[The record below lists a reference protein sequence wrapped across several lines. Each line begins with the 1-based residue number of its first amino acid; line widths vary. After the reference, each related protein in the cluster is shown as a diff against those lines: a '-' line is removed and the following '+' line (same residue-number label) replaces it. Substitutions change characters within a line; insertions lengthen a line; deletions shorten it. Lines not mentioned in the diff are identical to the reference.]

1 MWAIGSTFR
10 RRWLE
15 ILWACFAA
23 ANVVVIFR
31 LGEYETIP
39 FHLVWVSLTLLY
51 GIRLW
56 SLRATVLVL
65 GAVCAATGAALIW
78 AVTHADPGPG
88 LDEVA
93 EVPLMASMFVAMVW
107 HARRRQRAMEEVR
120 SMAEK
125 EHRLLERQR
134 EFVRD
139 ASHELRTPITVAR
152 GHAELIRSA
161 AADPQVAR
169 DAEVVIDELGRLGR
183 LSDRL
188 LLLAALERPGFLAPG
203 RLRLGPLIEGTARKW
218 EVVARRRWRASAAAA
233 GVVVADE
240 ERLRIAL
247 DALIE
252 NAVKFT
258 EEGDTISIAAYDEQ
272 GGGVVIEVRDSGEGI
287 RPEML
292 ERIFDRFTRGSG
304 DERRGPGGTG
314 LGLAIVRAIAEA
326 HGGSV
331 EVSSV
336 PGAGA
341 AFRIRLP
348 SFEPS
353 GASDSLDL
361 L

>member
-10 RRWLE
+10 RRWIE
-15 ILWACFAA
+15 VLWACFAA
-23 ANVVVIFR
+23 VNVAIILR
-31 LGEYETIP
+31 LGQYETIP
-39 FHLVWVSLTLLY
+39 FHFVWVSLTLVY

-56 SLRATVLVL
+56 SLRATLIVL
-65 GAVCAATGAALIW
+65 AVVSLATGAALLW
-78 AVTHADPGPG
+78 AVTHAEAGPG
-88 LDEVA
+88 LDELA
-93 EVPLMASMFVAMVW
+93 EVPLMAAMFIAMVS
-107 HARRRQRAMEEVR
+107 HAVRRQRAMDEVR
-120 SMAEK
+120 RLAEK
-125 EHRLLERQR
+125 EHRLLESQR

-161 AADPQVAR
+161 SADEQIVR
-169 DAEVVIDELGRLGR
+169 DADVVIDELARLGR

-188 LLLAALERPGFLAPG
+188 LLLAALERPGFL
-203 RLRLGPLIEGTARKW
+203 LRERVHVGSLIEGTTRKW
-218 EVVARRRWRASAAAA
+218 EVVAPRRWQASVAAD
-233 GVVVADE
+233 GIVVADE

-258 EEGDTISIAAYDEQ
+258 EEGDTISITAYDDR
-272 GGGVVIEVRDSGEGI
+272 GDRLVIEVRDTGEGI

-292 ERIFDRFTRGSG
+292 DRIFDRFARDSG

-326 HGGSV
+326 HGGSA

-341 AFRIRLP
+341 TFRLRLP
-348 SFEPS
+348 GFQRAPT
-353 GASDSLDL
+353 AD
-361 L
+361 